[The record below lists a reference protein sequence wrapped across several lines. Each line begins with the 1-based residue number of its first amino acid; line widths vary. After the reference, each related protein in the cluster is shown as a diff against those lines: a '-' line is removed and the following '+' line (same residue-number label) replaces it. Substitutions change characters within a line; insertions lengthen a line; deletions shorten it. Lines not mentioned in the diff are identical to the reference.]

1 MMDMCSNRSVALGLS
16 AADVPEGTAVMRST
30 PETNVFVCHDKDG
43 LYVVDAGCTH
53 LGCDVS
59 FVDAASGFSCMCHGA
74 TYDFNGQNP
83 TSPAPSPLPHY
94 LVCAQPSGTLTVDV
108 DMIVDPKVRL
118 KP

>member
-1 MMDMCSNRSVALGLS
+1 MNDMCSNRSVALGVT
-16 AADVPEGTAVMRST
+16 AADVPEGTALMRST